1 MGIQG
6 DEQSQ
11 QSSII
16 ATRESALSPT
26 EKKLRE
32 PDTPVLA
39 ERVKLKQQA
48 DERKITSSSA
58 EDGSGTV
65 SCTTEDRD
73 GAYTIV
79 NRPPE
84 LLDGGAEQLV
94 GLTLNDQY
102 AILELIGQGGM
113 SAVYKAKE
121 LKLGKLV
128 AVKVMLPH
136 VLTNE
141 KTKQRFLLEA
151 RATASLNHPNIVSVH
166 NYGSTEAFPYLVMDY
181 VQGEPLSD
189 WINERGAIPSEL
201 AIPIF
206 LHIVDAMAH
215 AHQQNV
221 LHRDLKPSNVMLVH
235 TSNEQE
241 LVKLV
246 DFGIAKMLPEQ
257 GMESMH
263 LTQTGEL
270 FGSPLYMSPEQC
282 RGETLDVRSDV
293 YAMGCLMYE
302 VLSGQPPL
310 RGSSIS
316 ATILKQMSETPEPFE
331 SLDKSLK
338 VPHRLEAIVFKA
350 LAKSPS
356 QRHQSMSELRQELEQ
371 FHLERTGNF
380 LGTLLS
386 RAQVLALRVSPLG
399 KREQYLL
406 WTILCLA
413 VIVIATSSVFLN
425 RLNTFSSTPPMVARP
440 DPRFAVQQKTDSPNG
455 ESTKAMLAIAAQKK
469 LAERLNFLYAPTKSS
484 TQYERAEL
492 WKTLGDQLASA
503 RAYDEAAENYRKYY
517 NYLYTVDGPTQANT
531 LMALRAL
538 ALCLF
543 QAGKEEQALSRFN
556 ELSRLMPHDTAVL
569 ERYLPCAVERAK
581 IMYKLGHYS
590 EAVPVFEELLN
601 WVNQKKVDMREPQY
615 AACAARLAE
624 CYRLLNQY
632 DKAEKW
638 YRAAD
643 DAWARAEFS
652 KSDERRIACQYYIA
666 ATLLAQD
673 RVQEA
678 AAQFDDVVPR
688 MKAVLGTRDP
698 LCAIA
703 LRQQANALWRTG
715 SYWDSTQAFWT
726 AEELHTKYGTTS
738 D

>member
-1 MGIQG
+1 MNRAP
-6 DEQSQ
+6 E
-11 QSSII
+11 
-16 ATRESALSPT
+16 A
-26 EKKLRE
+26 
-32 PDTPVLA
+32 PDVQ
-39 ERVKLKQQA
+39 E
-48 DERKITSSSA
+48 
-58 EDGSGTV
+58 
-65 SCTTEDRD
+65 
-73 GAYTIV
+73 
-79 NRPPE
+79 
-84 LLDGGAEQLV
+84 GGAEQLV
-94 GLTLNDQY
+94 GLTLSDQY

-121 LKLGKLV
+121 LLLGKLV

-136 VLTNE
+136 VLSNE
-141 KTKQRFLLEA
+141 RTKQRFLLEA
-151 RATASLNHPNIVSVH
+151 KATASLNHPNIVSVH
-166 NYGSTEAFPYLVMDY
+166 NFGTTETFPYLVMDF
-181 VQGEPLSD
+181 VEGEPLSD
-189 WINERGAIPSEL
+189 WLNQRGAIPSEL

-206 LHIVDAMAH
+206 LHIADAMAH
-215 AHQQNV
+215 AHKQNV

-246 DFGIAKMLPEQ
+246 DFGIAKMLPQQ

-282 RGETLDVRSDV
+282 RGETLDVRSDI

-310 RGSSIS
+310 RGTSIS

-331 SLDKSLK
+331 ALDKNLR

-356 QRHQSMSELRQELEQ
+356 QRHQSMTELRQELEQ
-371 FHLERTGNF
+371 FHLERSGNV

-406 WTILCLA
+406 WTVLCLGVVA
-413 VIVIATSSVFLN
+413 LATTSIILTKFASA
-425 RLNTFSSTPPMVARP
+425 SSTPPMVTRP
-440 DPRFAVQQKTDSPNG
+440 DPRFAVQQRTDSPNG
-455 ESTKAMLAIAAQKK
+455 ASSQAMLAIAAQKK
-469 LAERLNFLYAPTKSS
+469 LAERLSWLYAPAKSS

-492 WKTLGDQLASA
+492 WKKLGDQLVSA

-531 LMALRAL
+531 MMALRAL

-543 QAGKEEQALSRFN
+543 QAGKEEQALARFN

-569 ERYLPCAVERAK
+569 DRYLPCAVERAK
-581 IMYKLGHYS
+581 IMYKLGHYAD
-590 EAVPVFEELLN
+590 AVPVFEELLT
-601 WVNQKKVDMREPQY
+601 WVKDKKVEMREPLF
-615 AACAARLAE
+615 AACAARLAD
-624 CYRLLNQY
+624 CYRLLNRY

-638 YRAAD
+638 YRQAD
-643 DAWARAEFS
+643 DAWAKAEFS
-652 KSDERRIACQYYIA
+652 KTDERRVACQYYIA
-666 ATLLAQD
+666 STLLAQD
-673 RVQEA
+673 KVEEA
-678 AAQFDDVVPR
+678 AAQFDEVVPR
-688 MKAVLGTRDP
+688 MKAALGNRDP
-698 LCAIA
+698 LCAVA

-715 SYWDSTQAFWT
+715 SYWDSAQASWS
-726 AEELHTKYGTTS
+726 ADELRTKYGTTS